1 MNNRTFN
8 YLARE
13 NAVPCP
19 SGERYKDKC
28 ILVKNGDN
36 LSLKKVGRIDTVE
49 QIQSHHD
56 GVCLQKMI
64 ERFNRTG
71 DVGVFGSSRGF
82 YADVVGASDDLQETI
97 NNTRDAMRVLENLP
111 KTEVNGADGAQDPA
125 DQSAASVP
133 NSEKIESEVTANA

>member
-1 MNNRTFN
+1 MNKRTFN
-8 YLARE
+8 YLSRVK
-13 NAVPCP
+13 AVPCP
-19 SGERYKDKC
+19 SGDRYKDKC

-71 DVGVFGSSRGF
+71 DTGVFGSSRGF
-82 YADVVGASDDLQETI
+82 YGDTVGASDDLQETI
-97 NNTRDAMRVLENLP
+97 NNTRDTMRFFQNLP
-111 KTEVNGADGAQDPA
+111 KTEASGVPAAQDPA
-125 DQSAASVP
+125 AQTSESVP
-133 NSEKIESEVTANA
+133 KSEKSESEVNANA